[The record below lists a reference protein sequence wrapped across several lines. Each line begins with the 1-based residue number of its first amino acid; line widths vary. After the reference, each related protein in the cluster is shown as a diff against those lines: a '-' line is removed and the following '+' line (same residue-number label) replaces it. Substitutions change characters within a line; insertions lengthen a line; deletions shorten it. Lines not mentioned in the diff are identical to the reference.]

1 MKRSWLKVILHPLS
15 FILCCAFAMGIANAQ
30 QYPSRPI
37 RAIVVFPP
45 GGPTDVVARI
55 FAQELTRSWGQQ
67 VVVDNRVGAGGNIGM
82 GIAAQSSPDGYTL
95 VFVSSS
101 LMVNPSLYKK
111 VPYDVYRSFQ
121 PITVLA
127 SSTHVWFTHPSLPV
141 RSVTDMVNLAK
152 RDPKMS
158 NVATPGI
165 GTVPHLS
172 VHLLALDAKT
182 ELVTVPYAGGG
193 PSIAAVLGNQV
204 PFGCQAIPPVTAH
217 IQAGRVRALAI
228 TSHKRSPIVPDVP
241 TMAELGYKGHEA
253 ETISAY
259 LAPAGTPAAVVRK
272 LHAESV
278 RIMSRPDVAKRVT
291 DLGADVVANTPQQF
305 AAYIK
310 SETGRWAKV
319 IKDANIPAN

>member
-1 MKRSWLKVILHPLS
+1 
-15 FILCCAFAMGIANAQ
+15 
-30 QYPSRPI
+30 
-37 RAIVVFPP
+37 
-45 GGPTDVVARI
+45 
-55 FAQELTRSWGQQ
+55 
-67 VVVDNRVGAGGNIGM
+67 
-82 GIAAQSSPDGYTL
+82 
-95 VFVSSS
+95 
-101 LMVNPSLYKK
+101 
-111 VPYDVYRSFQ
+111 
-121 PITVLA
+121 
-127 SSTHVWFTHPSLPV
+127 
-141 RSVTDMVNLAK
+141 
-152 RDPKMS
+152 
-158 NVATPGI
+158 
-165 GTVPHLS
+165 
-172 VHLLALDAKT
+172 
-182 ELVTVPYAGGG
+182 VPYAGGG

-278 RIMSRPDVAKRVT
+278 RIMSRPDVAKRIT

>member
-1 MKRSWLKVILHPLS
+1 MKR
-15 FILCCAFAMGIANAQ
+15 IANILTAAALSALVLPVSYAADP

-82 GIAAQSSPDGYTL
+82 GLAAQSTPDGYTM

-101 LMVNPSLYKK
+101 LMVNPSLYKQ
-111 VPYDVYRSFQ
+111 VPYDVYKSFQ
-121 PITVLA
+121 PISVLA
-127 SSTHVWFTHPSLPV
+127 ASTHVWFTHPSVPV
-141 RSVTDMVNLAK
+141 KSIAELISYAK
-152 RDPKMS
+152 GNPDKAS
-158 NVATPGI
+158 VATPGV
-165 GTVPHLS
+165 GTVPFLS
-172 VHLLALDAKT
+172 AYLLALDAKIN
-182 ELVTVPYAGGG
+182 LVNVPYAGGG

-204 PFGCQAIPPVTAH
+204 PFGCQAVPPVTAH

-228 TSHKRSPIVPDVP
+228 TSPKRWPIMPSVP
-241 TMAELGYKGHEA
+241 TMAEVGFKGHEA

-259 LAPAGTPAAVVRK
+259 LVPAGTPAAIVKK
-272 LHAESV
+272 LHAETV
-278 RIMSRPDVAKRVT
+278 RIMARPEVAKRIT
-291 DLGADVVANTPQQF
+291 DLGADVVANSPQQF

-310 SETGRWAKV
+310 TEVGRWRRVIRDAK
-319 IKDANIPAN
+319 IPSN

>member
-1 MKRSWLKVILHPLS
+1 MKNTAIRAVLTAALALLATQAALAAEPK
-15 FILCCAFAMGIANAQ
+15 
-30 QYPSRPI
+30 YPSRPI

-82 GIAAQSSPDGYTL
+82 GLAAQATPDGYTL

-121 PITVLA
+121 PVSVLA
-127 SSTHVWFTHPSLPV
+127 ASTHVWFTHPSLPV
-141 RSVTDMVNLAK
+141 KSMADLVSYARSNPDKA
-152 RDPKMS
+152 S
-158 NVATPGI
+158 VATPGV
-165 GTVPHLS
+165 GTVPFLS
-172 VHLLALDAKT
+172 AYLLALDAKIN
-182 ELVTVPYAGGG
+182 LVNVPYAGGG

-204 PFGCQAIPPVTAH
+204 PFGCQAVPPVTAH
-217 IQAGRVRALAI
+217 ILAGRVRALAI
-228 TSHKRSPIVPDVP
+228 TDTKRSPLMPNVP
-241 TMAELGYKGHEA
+241 TMAELGFKGHEA
-253 ETISAY
+253 ETISAF
-259 LAPAGTPAAVVRK
+259 LVPAGTPAPIVNK

-278 RIMSRPDVAKRVT
+278 RIMKSPDVAKRIAE
-291 DLGADVVANTPQQF
+291 LGAEVVANSPKEF
-305 AAYIK
+305 AAYIR
-310 SETGRWAKV
+310 SEVPRWGKV